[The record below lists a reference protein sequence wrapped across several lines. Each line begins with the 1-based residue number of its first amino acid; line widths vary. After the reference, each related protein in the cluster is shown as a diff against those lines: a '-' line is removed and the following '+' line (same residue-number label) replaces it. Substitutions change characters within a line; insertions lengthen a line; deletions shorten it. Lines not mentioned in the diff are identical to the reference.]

1 MDDVAALLPW
11 CVLCLA
17 LWCAPVWAQASGA
30 KKLIYYG
37 WGIRDTQ
44 YIREHWHEMEQMPF
58 DGMGIIVAID
68 RQGWQQGRQA
78 TDNQLGWQ
86 VMGKRLF
93 RIEEFREAIEGLK
106 AAKWRAFTDNF
117 LPVAL
122 SSGYAAQ
129 LSWFDDDRW
138 RVIVNNFG
146 VVAQVAAEG
155 GVKGL
160 LIDPEDYS
168 YMLFKYLDQQQ
179 LLDRPLEAYMA
190 MARERGREVMAAIVT
205 HMPEPILLTLYGYTL
220 PLREHRGEIKPQDAR
235 YNLLPAF
242 YDGMLEAM
250 PAKGRLVDGYESAYA
265 FKRRQKFLD
274 GYRQVREGAMA
285 VSAVPELYRQKV
297 RAGFGLWLDYSQR
310 PDYFT
315 PEEFQ
320 HALGYALEISDEYVW
335 LYAHGPR
342 FFPPVNIPSSYLDA
356 IARARR
362 GVQR

>member
-93 RIEEFREAIEGLK
+93 RIEEFREAIEDLK

-168 YMLFKYLDQQQ
+168 Y
-179 LLDRPLEAYMA
+179 
-190 MARERGREVMAAIVT
+190 
-205 HMPEPILLTLYGYTL
+205 
-220 PLREHRGEIKPQDAR
+220 
-235 YNLLPAF
+235 
-242 YDGMLEAM
+242 
-250 PAKGRLVDGYESAYA
+250 YA
-265 FKRRQKFLD
+265 VQ
-274 GYRQVREGAMA
+274 
-285 VSAVPELYRQKV
+285 
-297 RAGFGLWLDYSQR
+297 
-310 PDYFT
+310 
-315 PEEFQ
+315 
-320 HALGYALEISDEYVW
+320 
-335 LYAHGPR
+335 
-342 FFPPVNIPSSYLDA
+342 IP
-356 IARARR
+356 
-362 GVQR
+362 